1 MWRQIK
7 MGFKQEELEA
17 GAALF
22 FKLLAEQIISIS
34 EPLAEKYRTNS
45 EIHNIV
51 NTMAAEA
58 GLRVFETPKNVHLV
72 SRARESNFASSYTQM
87 KEKYS
92 GLKRKR
98 YFYLANIIISIF
110 LAEIDKESHIRIR
123 WEEEGIS
130 YHHLADLVT
139 ATLESWLERKK
150 EEDSFSENW
159 SIAVEEVAELWLTE
173 FSQYRLDKNEK
184 IDVIWAKKNWLGF
197 INTALKPLTDQGLII
212 DQKDELQLIPKPELY
227 ERIDELY
234 HNQQRYKKIK
244 KLIIES
250 REELEEEKKN
260 AQAE

>member
-1 MWRQIK
+1 MA
-7 MGFKQEELEA
+7 FNQEELEN

-22 FKLLAEQIISIS
+22 LKLLEEQIISVS
-34 EPLAEKYRTNS
+34 DSLAEKYRTNS

-58 GLRVFETPKNVHLV
+58 GLRVFSTAKNVHLV
-72 SRARESNFASSYTQM
+72 SKARGSSFANSYTQM
-87 KEKYS
+87 KADYS

-130 YHHLADLVT
+130 YHRLSDLVT

-150 EEDSFSENW
+150 EEDSFSQNW

-173 FSQYRLDKNEK
+173 FSEYRLNKAEKVDVTRTKN
-184 IDVIWAKKNWLGF
+184 NRLSF
-197 INTALKPLTDQGLII
+197 INTALKPLSEQKLII
-212 DQKDELQLIPKPELY
+212 DQSDELKLIPKAELY
-227 ERIDELY
+227 ERLDKIY
-234 HNQQRYKKIK
+234 HSQKRYNKFIN
-244 KLIIES
+244 LILES
-250 REELEEEKKN
+250 RKNLEEEEKD
-260 AQAE
+260 AQTEQN